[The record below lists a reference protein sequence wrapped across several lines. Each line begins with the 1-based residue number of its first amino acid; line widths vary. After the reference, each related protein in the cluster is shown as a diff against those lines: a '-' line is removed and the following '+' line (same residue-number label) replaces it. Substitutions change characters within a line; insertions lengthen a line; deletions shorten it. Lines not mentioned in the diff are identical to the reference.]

1 MASSGSNILPYGIIG
16 FFAGL
21 YLFFSSLLSLK
32 RKMLIEN
39 TPTSKIRSLAMG
51 LVEVYGEV
59 VPAQGKILKSP
70 FSNSDCVYCR
80 YTVEEY
86 RSSGKS
92 HYWAVVDSGEH
103 GAYFF
108 LRDDTGVVLVNPTGA
123 EVDIPMD
130 FEYDSSL
137 GKDPPE
143 RVKLF
148 LKSAGIG
155 FEGLFGINK
164 TMRYREYLIAP
175 RDKLY
180 VMGTAGDNPF
190 VEDATA
196 VQGVA
201 DIMIRRGGHEK
212 IYYIADKPEKR
223 VLDGLKWTVAGGIY
237 GGAALSVACLFII
250 LKYLNLI

>member
-1 MASSGSNILPYGIIG
+1 MASSGSNIFGYSIIG

-21 YLFFSSLLSLK
+21 YLFFSGLLSLK

-92 HYWAVVDSGEH
+92 HYWAVVNSGEY
-103 GAYFF
+103 GTYFF
-108 LRDDTGVVLVNPTGA
+108 LRDDTGVVLVSPTGA

-130 FEYDSSL
+130 SEYDSSL

-143 RVKLF
+143 QVKTF

-164 TMRYREYLIAP
+164 TMRYLEYLIAP

-201 DIMIRRGGHEK
+201 DIMVQRGGKEN

-223 VLDGLKWTVAGGIY
+223 VLDDLKSKVYGIY
-237 GGAALSVACLFII
+237 IGAALSVACLFII

>member
-1 MASSGSNILPYGIIG
+1 MASSGSNILSYGLIG

-21 YLFFSSLLSLK
+21 YLFFSGLLSLK

-59 VPAQGKILKSP
+59 VPTQGKILKSP
-70 FSNSDCVYCR
+70 FSNTDCVYCK
-80 YTVEEY
+80 YTIEEY

-92 HYWAVVDSGEH
+92 HYWAVVNSGEY
-103 GAYFF
+103 GTYFF

-143 RVKLF
+143 QVKQF
-148 LKSAGIG
+148 LRSNGLS
-155 FEGLFGINK
+155 FEGFLGINK
-164 TMRYREYLIAP
+164 TMRYREYLIVP
-175 RDKLY
+175 REKLY

-201 DIMIRRGGHEK
+201 DIMIPRGGHEK
-212 IYYIADKPEKR
+212 IYYIADKPEKL
-223 VLDGLKWTVAGGIY
+223 VLAGLNWKVTGGVY